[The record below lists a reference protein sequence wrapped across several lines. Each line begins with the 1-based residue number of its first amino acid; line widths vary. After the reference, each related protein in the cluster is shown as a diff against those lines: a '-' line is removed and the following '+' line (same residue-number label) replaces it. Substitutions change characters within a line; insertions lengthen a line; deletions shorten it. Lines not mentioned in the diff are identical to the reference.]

1 MSLFQK
7 KYERIKN
14 VQPFRIKKDFRF
26 SAISFFVYAIA
37 IIIGI
42 VIELQSGNS
51 VYIQPLILFSL
62 VLIVIASL
70 IAIVPSWMNVI
81 NMILISW
88 LVMIGLFNG
97 LFISLATSATIGLII
112 GCSVQLIYQWDK
124 VVILRLGKFRKVHGP
139 GLTFLFPLVDRVAA
153 SIDTRIRVTD
163 FSAEKT
169 LTTDTVPVHVDALAF
184 WMVWDAKS
192 VVLEVENYIEAVILS
207 AQTALRDAIGKHE
220 LSNLLSDR
228 EELGKEIQLALDA
241 KMTPWGVTILSI
253 EITDIIIPKELENA
267 MSKRAQAEREKQ
279 SRIILAEAEVS
290 IAKKFTEAAT
300 EYDNHPNAM
309 QLRSMNMIYEG
320 IRQNNSMMLMP
331 STMIDSLNIGTALS
345 TAALQ
350 QIEELKKKEGEKIDD
365 SDTER

>member
-1 MSLFQK
+1 MSLYTK
-7 KYERIKN
+7 KFEKIKN
-14 VQPFRIKKDFRF
+14 IQPYRIKKDFKF
-26 SAISFFVYAIA
+26 SSISFFIYAIA
-37 IIIGI
+37 ITVGVI
-42 VIELQSGNS
+42 IELNNS
-51 VYIQPLILFSL
+51 NPLYTQPLILFSL
-62 VLIVIASL
+62 VLIIIASL

-88 LVMIGLFNG
+88 LVMIGVFGG
-97 LFISLATSATIGLII
+97 LFINLALSATIGLII
-112 GCSVQLIYQWDK
+112 ASSVQLILQWDN
-124 VVILRLGKFRKVHGP
+124 VVILRLGKFKKVHGP
-139 GLTFLFPLVDRVAA
+139 GLTLLFPLIDRIAE

-241 KMTPWGVTILSI
+241 KTTPWGVTILSI

-290 IAKKFTEAAT
+290 IAKKFTQAAS

-331 STMIDSLNIGTALS
+331 SGMIDSLNIGTALS
-345 TAALQ
+345 GAALQ
-350 QIEELKKKEGEKIDD
+350 QIQELKNKKEKVDD
-365 SDTER
+365 SNTEC

>member
-1 MSLFQK
+1 MDLFK
-7 KYERIKN
+7 KKFERIKN
-14 VQPFRIKKDFRF
+14 VQQFTIKKDFNF
-26 SAISFFVYAIA
+26 TSMSFFIYAIA

-42 VIELQSGNS
+42 IIELNKGQL
-51 VYIQPLILFSL
+51 YFQPLIIFALI
-62 VLIVIASL
+62 LIVIASL

-88 LVMIGLFNG
+88 LVMIGLFNAM
-97 LFISLATSATIGLII
+97 FVSLNISATIGLII
-112 GCSVQLIYQWDK
+112 APSVQLILQWDK
-124 VVILRLGKFRKVHGP
+124 VVILRLGKFKKVHGP
-139 GLTFLFPLVDRVAA
+139 GLTFLFPLLDRVAE

-163 FSAEKT
+163 FTAEKT

-192 VVLEVENYIEAVILS
+192 VVLEVENYVEAVILS
-207 AQTALRDAIGKHE
+207 AQTALRDGIGKHE
-220 LSNLLSDR
+220 LSHLLSER
-228 EELGKEIQLALDA
+228 EELGKEIQLALDS
-241 KMTPWGVTILSI
+241 KTTPWGVTILSI

-290 IAKKFTEAAT
+290 IAKKFTQAAK

-331 STMIDSLNIGTALS
+331 STMIDSLNMGTALS
-345 TAALQ
+345 GAALQ
-350 QIEELKKKEGEKIDD
+350 QIEELKSKKEKIND

>member
-1 MSLFQK
+1 MSLFK
-7 KYERIKN
+7 KKFERIKN
-14 VQPFRIKKDFRF
+14 IQPFSIKKDFKF
-26 SAISFFVYAIA
+26 SSISFFIYAIA
-37 IIIGI
+37 IAAGI
-42 VIELQSGNS
+42 LVELNNS
-51 VYIQPLILFSL
+51 NYLDSQPLIIFSL
-62 VLIVIASL
+62 VLIIVASI

-81 NMILISW
+81 NMIFISW

-97 LFISLATSATIGLII
+97 MFIYLSLSATIGLILS
-112 GCSVQLIYQWDK
+112 CSVQLILQWDK

-139 GLTFLFPLVDRVAA
+139 GITIILPLIDRVAE

-220 LSNLLSDR
+220 LSSLLSDR

-241 KMTPWGVTILSI
+241 KTTPWGVTILSI

-331 STMIDSLNIGTALS
+331 SHMIDSLNIGTALS
-345 TAALQ
+345 GAALQ
-350 QIEELKKKEGEKIDD
+350 QIEELKHKIKKVDD
-365 SDTER
+365 SDT

>member
-1 MSLFQK
+1 MNLFTK
-7 KYERIKN
+7 KFDRIKN
-14 VQPFRIKKDFRF
+14 VQPYTIKKDFHF
-26 SAISFFVYAIA
+26 SAISFFIYAMAIA
-37 IIIGI
+37 VG
-42 VIELQSGNS
+42 VFLELLGNS
-51 VYIQPLILFSL
+51 FGTLQMLIFFAFIL
-62 VLIVIASL
+62 LIIASL
-70 IAIVPSWMNVI
+70 VAILPSWMNVV
-81 NMILISW
+81 NMIALSW
-88 LVMIGLFNG
+88 LVMIGIFEGIYTTL
-97 LFISLATSATIGLII
+97 TICSSVGLII
-112 GCSVQLIYQWDK
+112 ASSVQLILQWDT
-124 VVILRLGKFRKVHGP
+124 VVILRFGKFKKVHGP
-139 GLTFLFPLVDRVAA
+139 GITAIIPLVDRVAE

-220 LSNLLSDR
+220 LSHLLSDR

-241 KMTPWGVTILSI
+241 KTTPWGVTILSI

-290 IAKKFTEAAT
+290 IAEKFTQAAR
-300 EYDNHPNAM
+300 EYDQHPNAM
-309 QLRSMNMIYEG
+309 QLRAMNMIYEG

-331 STMIDSLNIGTALS
+331 TSMVDSLNIGTTLS
-345 TAALQ
+345 SMALQ
-350 QIEELKKKEGEKIDD
+350 KIEEMKQKENIGDPAK
-365 SDTER
+365 

>member
-1 MSLFQK
+1 MALFQK

-37 IIIGI
+37 ITIGI
-42 VIELQSGNS
+42 VIELGTINPLT
-51 VYIQPLILFSL
+51 IQPLILFSL
-62 VLIVIASL
+62 VLIIIASL

-81 NMILISW
+81 NMILILW
-88 LVMIGLFNG
+88 FVMIGLFG
-97 LFISLATSATIGLII
+97 HLFVSLAFSATIGLILA
-112 GCSVQLIYQWDK
+112 CSVQLIYQWDK

-139 GLTFLFPLVDRVAA
+139 GITFLFPLIDRVAS

-220 LSNLLSDR
+220 LSHLLSDR
-228 EELGKEIQLALDA
+228 EKLGKEIQLALDA
-241 KMTPWGVTILSI
+241 KTTPWGVTILSI

-331 STMIDSLNIGTALS
+331 STMIDSLNVGTALS

-350 QIEELKKKEGEKIDD
+350 QTEELKKKKENE
-365 SDTER
+365 